1 MRLENIDITIERTER
16 RKTVS
21 IFIERDGSVRVLAP
35 VSASDETIET
45 AVKSKEYLIFTKLA
59 KWKELNQGKVKREY
73 VNGQSFLYLGR
84 NYRLKLT
91 ENQDVPLK
99 ISGGFFLLGIKH
111 LPKAEK
117 VFKEFYKEKAL
128 LKIKERMKVHEDKF
142 PTKPTS
148 IKVLELRNR
157 WASWTP
163 KNGLNFH
170 WKCIMAP
177 VSVLDYIIM
186 HEMVHLKYPN
196 HSTDF
201 WNELDKKMPD
211 YREQEN
217 WLKRNGVKMA
227 L

>member
-1 MRLENIDITIERTER
+1 MKLEDIDIKIEKTER
-16 RKTVS
+16 RKTIS

-35 VSASDETIET
+35 ASASDETIKT
-45 AVKSKEYLIFTKLA
+45 AIKSKEYLIFTKLA
-59 KWKELNQGKVKREY
+59 KWKALNQGKVNREY

-91 ENQDVPLK
+91 ENQEVPLK
-99 ISGGFFLLGIKH
+99 IKGGFFLLDKNY
-111 LPKAEK
+111 LSKAEK

-128 LKIKERMKVHEDKF
+128 LKIKERIKVHEDKF
-142 PTKPTS
+142 SIKPTA
-148 IKVLELRNR
+148 IKILDLQNR

-170 WKCIMAP
+170 WKCVMAP
-177 VSVLDYIIM
+177 VKVLDYIIM
-186 HEMVHLKYPN
+186 HEMVHMKHPN
-196 HSTDF
+196 HSADF

-211 YREQEN
+211 FREQED
-217 WLKRNGVKMA
+217 WLKRNGVKMS

>member
-1 MRLENIDITIERTER
+1 MRLEDIDIAIEKTER

-35 VSASDETIET
+35 VSATDDKIER
-45 AVKSKEYLIFTKLA
+45 AIKSKEYLIFSKLA
-59 KWKELNQGKVKREY
+59 KWKELNQGRVNREY

-84 NYRLKLT
+84 NYRLKLA

-99 ISGGFFLLGIKH
+99 ISGGFFLLDKKH
-111 LPKAEK
+111 LQKADK
-117 VFKEFYKEKAL
+117 VFREFYKGKAL
-128 LKIKERMKVHEDKF
+128 LKIKERLKAHEDKF
-142 PTKPTS
+142 PGKPTS

-177 VSVLDYIIM
+177 VAVLDYIIM
-186 HEMVHLKYPN
+186 HEIVHLKYPN
-196 HSTDF
+196 HSADF
-201 WNELDKKMPD
+201 WNELDKIMPD
-211 YREQEN
+211 YREQEK
-217 WLKRNGVKMA
+217 WLKQNGVKMSI
-227 L
+227 

>member
-1 MRLENIDITIERTER
+1 MKLEDLDITIEKTNR

-21 IFIERDGSVRVLAP
+21 IFIERNGSVKVLAP
-35 VSASDETIET
+35 VTALDAKVEA
-45 AVKSKEYLIFTKLA
+45 AVKSREYQIFTKLA

-84 NYRLKLT
+84 NYRLKLN

-99 ISGGFFLLGIKH
+99 ISGGFFHLDKKH
-111 LPKAEK
+111 LNKADKAFKDFYRDKAEK
-117 VFKEFYKEKAL
+117 
-128 LKIKERMKVHEDKF
+128 KIKERMKLIEEKF
-142 PTKPTS
+142 QHKPTT
-148 IKVLELRNR
+148 IKVLELQNR

-163 KNGLNFH
+163 KNALNFH

-177 VSVLDYIIM
+177 VSVLDYIIT
-186 HEMVHLKYPN
+186 HEMVHLKYQN
-196 HSTDF
+196 HSTEF

-211 YREQEN
+211 YREHEN
-217 WLKRNGVKMA
+217 WLKQNGVKMS

>member
-1 MRLENIDITIERTER
+1 MKLENLDIIIEKTDR

-21 IFIERDGSVRVLAP
+21 IFIERNGSVKVLAP
-35 VSASDETIET
+35 ATAPDNKVEA
-45 AVKSKEYLIFTKLA
+45 AVKSKEYQIFKKLA
-59 KWKELNQGKVKREY
+59 KWKELNQGKVNREF

-91 ENQDVPLK
+91 EHQEVPLK
-99 ISGGFFLLGIKH
+99 ISGGFFYLDKVY
-111 LPKAEK
+111 LPKANK
-117 VFKEFYKEKAL
+117 VFKDFYRDKAENKIRERLNLIEK
-128 LKIKERMKVHEDKF
+128 KF
-142 PTKPTS
+142 AHKPTS

-177 VSVLDYIIM
+177 VSVLDYIII
-186 HEMVHLKYPN
+186 HEMVHLKHHN
-196 HSTDF
+196 HSAEF

-211 YREQEN
+211 YRQHEI
-217 WLKRNGVKMA
+217 WLKRNGVKMD

>member
-1 MRLENIDITIERTER
+1 MKLDGIDILIEKTDR

-21 IFIERDGSVRVLAP
+21 IFIERNGSVKVLAP
-35 VSASDETIET
+35 ITSSDEKVEA
-45 AVKSKEYLIFTKLA
+45 AVKSKEYQIFTKLA
-59 KWKELNQGKVKREY
+59 KWKELNQGKVKREF

-84 NYRLKLT
+84 NYRLKLN

-99 ISGGFFLLGIKH
+99 ISGGFFH
-111 LPKAEK
+111 LDKKYLSKADKVFKDFYRDKAEK
-117 VFKEFYKEKAL
+117 
-128 LKIKERMKVHEDKF
+128 KIKERMKLIEEKF
-142 PTKPTS
+142 QHKPTA
-148 IKVLELRNR
+148 IKVLELQNR

-177 VSVLDYIIM
+177 VSVLDYIIT
-186 HEMVHLKYPN
+186 HEMVHLKFPN
-196 HSTDF
+196 HSTEF

-211 YREQEN
+211 YREYEN
-217 WLKRNGVKMA
+217 WLKQNGVKMS

>member
-1 MRLENIDITIERTER
+1 MRLENIDITIEKTER

-35 VSASDETIET
+35 ASASDETIET
-45 AVKSKEYLIFTKLA
+45 AIKSKEYLIFTKLA
-59 KWKELNQGKVKREY
+59 KWKELNQGKINREF

-91 ENQDVPLK
+91 EDQDVPLK
-99 ISGGFFLLGIKH
+99 ISGGFFLLDKRY

-117 VFKEFYKEKAL
+117 VFKDYYKEKAL

-142 PTKPTS
+142 SIKPTAV
-148 IKVLELRNR
+148 KVLELRNR

-177 VSVLDYIIM
+177 VSVLDYIII

-196 HSTDF
+196 HSTYF

-211 YREQEN
+211 FREQEN
-217 WLKRNGVKMA
+217 WLKRNGVKMS

>member
-45 AVKSKEYLIFTKLA
+45 AIKSKEYLIFTKLA
-59 KWKELNQGKVKREY
+59 KWKELNQGRVNREY

-84 NYRLKLT
+84 NYRLKLI
-91 ENQDVPLK
+91 ENQDVALK
-99 ISGGFFLLGIKH
+99 ISGGFFLLDIRH
-111 LPKAEK
+111 LSKAEK

-142 PTKPTS
+142 PTKPTA

-163 KNGLNFH
+163 KDGLNFH

-177 VSVLDYIIM
+177 VSVLDYIFM

-211 YREQEN
+211 FREQEN
-217 WLKRNGVKMA
+217 WLKRNGVKMS

>member
-1 MRLENIDITIERTER
+1 MKLAGLNIKVEKTQR

-35 VSASDETIET
+35 TETSDEKIEI
-45 AVKSKEYLIFTKLA
+45 AVKGKEYQIFKKLA
-59 KWKELNQGKVKREY
+59 KWKELNSGKVERKF

-84 NYRLKLT
+84 NYRLSIE

-99 ISGGFFLLGIKH
+99 VSGGFFKIDKKYMKKADEVFKSFYRK
-111 LPKAEK
+111 KAEQ
-117 VFKEFYKEKAL
+117 
-128 LKIKERMKVHEDKF
+128 KIKERLKLIQEKF
-142 PTKPTS
+142 PRHPAT
-148 IKVLELRNR
+148 IKILDLQNR

-163 KNGLNFH
+163 DNGLSFH

-177 VSVLDYIIM
+177 VSVIDYIVI
-186 HEMVHLKYPN
+186 HEMVHLTFPN
-196 HSTDF
+196 HSPEF

-211 YREQEN
+211 FREHEN
-217 WLKRNGVKMA
+217 WLKRNGVKMD